1 MTTANTFLRR
11 LLLADA
17 AISGATGV
25 LMLAAAT
32 LLERWLAL
40 PAPLLRAAG
49 FSLLPFA
56 ALVLYL
62 AKRDVLPRGGVW
74 TVIAL
79 NFAWVLGSAALLLAG
94 GVAPN
99 GLGYAFVIVQ
109 AIAVAGLG
117 ELQYMGLRRAA
128 A

>member
-1 MTTANTFLRR
+1 MTTANLFLRR
-11 LLLADA
+11 ILTVDA
-17 AISGATGV
+17 VISGTSGV

-32 LLERWLAL
+32 LLERRLAL
-40 PAPLLRAAG
+40 PAPLLRYAG

-62 AKRDVLPRGGVW
+62 AKRDVLPRGGVR

-79 NFAWVLGSAALLLAG
+79 NAAWVVASVALLFT
-94 GVAPN
+94 VTPTT
-99 GLGYAFVIVQ
+99 LGYAFVIAQ
-109 AIAVAGLG
+109 AVTVAALA

>member
-1 MTTANTFLRR
+1 
-11 LLLADA
+11 
-17 AISGATGV
+17 
-25 LMLAAAT
+25 MLAAAT

-40 PAPLLRAAG
+40 PAPLLRSAG

-79 NFAWVLGSAALLLAG
+79 NTGWVLASAALLFVIQPTA
-94 GVAPN
+94 
-99 GLGYAFVIVQ
+99 LGYGFVIVQ
-109 AIAVAGLG
+109 AITVAALA
-117 ELQYMGLRRAA
+117 ELQYMGLRRVAA
-128 A
+128 